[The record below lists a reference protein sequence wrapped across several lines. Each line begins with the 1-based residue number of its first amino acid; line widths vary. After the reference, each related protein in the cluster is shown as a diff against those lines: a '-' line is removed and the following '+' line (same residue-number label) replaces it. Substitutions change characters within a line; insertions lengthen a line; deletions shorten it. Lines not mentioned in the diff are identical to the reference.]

1 MSLAPQTIHFEDL
14 RIGMRETTRKHVSAD
29 DIAAFAEISGD
40 RNPIHLSEEF
50 AAQTPFGGRIAHGIF
65 TAGLI
70 SAAIATRLPGQGT
83 IYLGQSLRFVA
94 PVRIGDEVATT
105 VEIIELIERG
115 RRAKLRCECRVGDT
129 LVLEGE
135 AEVKAPGKPVI

>member
-1 MSLAPQTIHFEDL
+1 MSLEPQTIYFEDL
-14 RIGMRETTRKHVSAD
+14 SVGMRESTRKHVSAA
-29 DIAAFAEISGD
+29 DIAAFAEVSGD
-40 RNPIHLSEEF
+40 RNPIHIDEAY
-50 AAQTPFGGRIAHGIF
+50 AATTPFGGCIAHGIF

-94 PVRIGDEVATT
+94 PVRIGDEVVTS
-105 VEIIELIERG
+105 VEIVELIERG
-115 RRAKLRCECRVGDT
+115 RRAKLRCECKVGDT

-135 AEVKAPGKPVI
+135 AEVKAPARPKV